1 MFYGNIQDREDL
13 KLTKL
18 GRANFDIL
26 LTTYEMILKEKKI
39 LSKIHYDFMIVDE
52 AQRIKNDKSV
62 LAKTLR
68 KFESKHRLLLTGT
81 PLQNNLH

>member
-1 MFYGNIQDREDL
+1 M
-13 KLTKL
+13 KTTKL
-18 GRANFDIL
+18 EKADFDIL
-26 LTTYEMILKEKKI
+26 LTTYEMILREKKI
-39 LSKIHYDFMIVDE
+39 LCKINYDFMIVDE

-81 PLQNNLH
+81 PL